1 MASDH
6 LLFIR
11 THIRTNV
18 TYYMLVSSTSRVV
31 CRALLIPFIH
41 QLDYNIQSSSTIHNA
56 YELAPAAGP
65 LLIGIGHQLVNID
78 DDKLKVIKTHV
89 SRVLPGVDSRI
100 VMEYSVLIASALLV
114 NIILASY
121 V

>member
-1 MASDH
+1 M
-6 LLFIR
+6 
-11 THIRTNV
+11 HIQTNV
-18 TYYMLVSSTSRVV
+18 TYMLVSSTSRVV

>member
-1 MASDH
+1 
-6 LLFIR
+6 
-11 THIRTNV
+11 
-18 TYYMLVSSTSRVV
+18 MLVSSTSRVV

-56 YELAPAAGP
+56 YEPAPAAGP
-65 LLIGIGHQLVNID
+65 LLIGIGHKPVNID

-89 SRVLPGVDSRI
+89 SCVLPGVDSRI
-100 VMEYSVLIASALLV
+100 VLIASGLLV
-114 NIILASY
+114 NIFLASY